1 MLNRIWFI
9 FLSLLSVISACKST
23 IRTEKELYKWINDK
37 DNGLVQE
44 KTTNGFTLTAKYLP
58 AELLAYREYES
69 DKTIPFN
76 KVLENYKKNKT
87 FLMSIKVDT
96 ATRHTG
102 NVLFQDAE
110 GYAGYKQR
118 ILSFNFG
125 LEEMVS
131 LNYSEKKYKPV
142 LYTLENT
149 FNIVDGKN
157 IYLVF
162 NIDSLKKQNK
172 QDEMDLV
179 FEDVHFSTGITH
191 FKFKVTD
198 LQNIPK
204 IELSK

>member
-9 FLSLLSVISACKST
+9 LLSLSSVISACKST

-69 DKTIPFN
+69 DKTVPFN

-102 NVLFQDAE
+102 NILFQDAE

-149 FNIVDGKN
+149 FHIVDGKN
-157 IYLVF
+157 VYLVF

-191 FKFKVTD
+191 FQFKVTD

>member
-9 FLSLLSVISACKST
+9 LLSLSSVISACKST

-102 NVLFQDAE
+102 NILFQDAE

-125 LEEMVS
+125 LEEMIS

-149 FNIVDGKN
+149 FNVVDGKN
-157 IYLVF
+157 VYLVF

-191 FKFKVTD
+191 FQFKVTD

>member
-1 MLNRIWFI
+1 MVNKILVM
-9 FLSLLSVISACKST
+9 FLVVLMSCKST
-23 IRTEKELYKWINDK
+23 IHTEKELYKWINDK

-44 KTTNGFTLTAKYLP
+44 KMTNGFVLTAKYLP

>member
-1 MLNRIWFI
+1 MVNKILVM
-9 FLSLLSVISACKST
+9 FLVVLMSCKST
-23 IRTEKELYKWINDK
+23 IHTEKELYKWINDK

-44 KTTNGFTLTAKYLP
+44 KMTNGFVLTAKYLP
-58 AELLAYREYES
+58 AELLAHREYQG
-69 DKTIPFN
+69 DKTIPLDTLI
-76 KVLENYKKNKT
+76 KTYKKNQT

-102 NVLFQDAE
+102 NVLFQDAN

-131 LNYSEKKYKPV
+131 LKYAEKVYKPV

-162 NIDSLKKQNK
+162 NIDSLKKQSK
-172 QDEMDLV
+172 EDEINLT
-179 FEDVHFSTGITH
+179 FEDIHFSTGTTNFN
-191 FKFKVTD
+191 FKITD
-198 LQNIPK
+198 LQNLPK
-204 IELSK
+204 IELPK